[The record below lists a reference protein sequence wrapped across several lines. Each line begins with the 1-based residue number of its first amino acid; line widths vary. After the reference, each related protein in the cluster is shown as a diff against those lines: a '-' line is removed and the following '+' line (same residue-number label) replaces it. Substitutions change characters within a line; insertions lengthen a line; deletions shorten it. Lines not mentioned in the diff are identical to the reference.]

1 MFQDF
6 NEIAYIHQSI
16 DILLKVVVSLI
27 FAIGGTIF
35 SEWIGKL
42 LIKRRKKSKI
52 ISDNAHC

>member
-35 SEWIGKL
+35 SEWIGEL
-42 LIKRRKKSKI
+42 LIKRGKKSKI

>member
-6 NEIAYIHQSI
+6 NEIANIHQAI

-42 LIKRRKKSKI
+42 LIKRRKK
-52 ISDNAHC
+52 